1 MQKAQCD
8 RETGRPRLQVI
19 VLAAGTGSRLR
30 PHTENLPKAMIPL
43 PDGQSLLGHT
53 LSVLGK
59 DPQVGD
65 IIIVGGYEYEVL
77 RRYVETQ
84 WNGRCRTI
92 FNPDYAAKGPVY
104 SVLRGLEQCPAGRF
118 VVIMNGDTWFS
129 KPALRLVT
137 SMAADAVGATLLF
150 GLQATELAADDIR
163 ILADNGRIQR
173 VGKGIDG
180 AQMISAGCCLL
191 SPRAA
196 VRLRAILTS
205 IEAGHHPEVKTWHEA
220 LNHLLEAGEPIEFR
234 SLPRDEWQEID
245 DASDLAKLAR
255 RMGVRRKAGGDVS
268 RSEPASFADLGE
280 EALA

>member
-1 MQKAQCD
+1 MLKAQHNLQ
-8 RETGRPRLQVI
+8 TGQLGLQVI

-43 PDGQSLLGHT
+43 SDGRSLLSHT

-59 DPQVGD
+59 DPRVGD
-65 IIIVGGYEYEVL
+65 IVIVGGYEYDVL

-84 WNGRCRTI
+84 WNGRCRMV

-104 SVLRGLEQCPAGRF
+104 SVLRGLEQCSDGRF
-118 VVIMNGDTWFS
+118 VTIMNGDTWFS
-129 KPALRLVT
+129 ESALRLVT
-137 SMAADAVGATLLF
+137 RIAVDAVNSALLF
-150 GLQATELAADDIR
+150 GWRATEVAADDIR
-163 ILADNGRIQR
+163 IRTDGVRIRR

-191 SPRAA
+191 PPRAA
-196 VRLRAILTS
+196 ARLRAILTS
-205 IEAGHHPEVKTWHEA
+205 IEAGRHPEVKTWHEA

-245 DASDLAKLAR
+245 DESDLEKLAR
-255 RMGVRRKAGGDVS
+255 RMGARRKAGVT
-268 RSEPASFADLGE
+268 
-280 EALA
+280 

>member
-1 MQKAQCD
+1 MLKAQYD
-8 RETGRPRLQVI
+8 PETSRPKLQVI

-59 DPQVGD
+59 DPTVGD
-65 IIIVGGYEYEVL
+65 IIIVGGYEYDIL

-92 FNPDYAAKGPVY
+92 FNPDYAIKGPVY
-104 SVLRGLEQCPAGRF
+104 SVLRGLEQCPEGSF
-118 VVIMNGDTWFS
+118 VAIMNGDTWFS
-129 KPALRLVT
+129 ESALRLIT
-137 SMAADAVGATLLF
+137 RMAADAIESTLLF
-150 GLQATELAADDIR
+150 GWRATELAADDIR
-163 ILADNGRIQR
+163 IRTDGVRIRR

-180 AQMISAGCCLL
+180 AQVISAGCCLL
-191 SPRAA
+191 PPRAA
-196 VRLRAILTS
+196 GQLRAILTS
-205 IEAGHHPEVKTWHEA
+205 IEAGRHPEVKTWHEA

-245 DASDLAKLAR
+245 DESDLARLAR
-255 RMGVRRKAGGDVS
+255 RMGAYRKAGVT
-268 RSEPASFADLGE
+268 
-280 EALA
+280 